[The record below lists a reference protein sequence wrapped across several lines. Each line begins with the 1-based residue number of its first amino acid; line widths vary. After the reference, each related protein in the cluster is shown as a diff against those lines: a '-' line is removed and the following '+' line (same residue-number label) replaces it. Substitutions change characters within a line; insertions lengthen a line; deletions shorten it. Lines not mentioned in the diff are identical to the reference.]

1 MNSTNKTNDKPLSFY
16 MSLKYPLAIYPEEE
30 GEFTVAV
37 VDLPECISR
46 GATVK
51 EAVEAT
57 AKIRERWIQ
66 SAYEQGNSIPL
77 PSTQVAYGGTL
88 LNIPCSLHRQLTDG
102 ASREGVSLSQ
112 HIVTLLS
119 QQNALSKL
127 STIQA
132 KLDEIQQQ
140 LDRKDPVNYPSK
152 KRAAQ
157 ARVIREL
164 TLND

>member
-1 MNSTNKTNDKPLSFY
+1 

-30 GEFTVAV
+30 GGFTIAV
-37 VDLPECISR
+37 MGLPGCISR
-46 GATVK
+46 EATVE
-51 EAVEAT
+51 EAVEVIAQT
-57 AKIRERWIQ
+57 RERWIQ
-66 SAYEQGNSIPL
+66 TAYEQGNSIPL
-77 PSTQVAYGGTL
+77 PFTEVAYGGTL
-88 LNIPCSLHRQLTDG
+88 LNIPRSLHRQLSDS

-127 STIQA
+127 SAIQT

-140 LDRKDPVNYPSK
+140 LERKDSVNYPSE

-157 ARVIREL
+157 AKAIREL